1 MLHFMRPDGMGTV
14 SPAHVQQS
22 LMKKYQ
28 GDYKYQLPCIYCYR
42 YPIADAHQMEQSSLL
57 NLHALIVRC
66 CECLSLWKLFTEN
79 QFSLVAAGLSK
90 VLYV

>member
-1 MLHFMRPDGMGTV
+1 MDCVYCVYCRGYSSSISPSNVHQRMLHFMRPDGMDTV

-42 YPIADAHQMEQSSLL
+42 YPIHNYS
-57 NLHALIVRC
+57 
-66 CECLSLWKLFTEN
+66 
-79 QFSLVAAGLSK
+79 
-90 VLYV
+90 